1 MQPRVLRLVCGAVS
15 CEARTAEAGEST
27 VGIDDT
33 GQNESVL
40 HRSAACHAT
49 GAADGVYKN
58 CCCAVEYAV
67 TGAEGSV
74 SKHPGQQVWW
84 LRQYCN
90 PGRTAGVKIL
100 FGTVLCNP
108 ALRPADSS
116 TLQVA
121 A

>member
-1 MQPRVLRLVCGAVS
+1 M
-15 CEARTAEAGEST
+15 
-27 VGIDDT
+27 
-33 GQNESVL
+33 L
-40 HRSAACHAT
+40 HGSAARHAT

>member
-1 MQPRVLRLVCGAVS
+1 M
-15 CEARTAEAGEST
+15 
-27 VGIDDT
+27 
-33 GQNESVL
+33 
-40 HRSAACHAT
+40 
-49 GAADGVYKN
+49 
-58 CCCAVEYAV
+58 
-67 TGAEGSV
+67 

-116 TLQVA
+116 TLQVCCIDRCTQMA
-121 A
+121 QVVCTGKRAVTAGRALPFCEERRGALQGRAVPANGRRNLR